1 MQKHLDLSQLY
12 GNEPLKTMLS
22 QAIVGGHTAHAYL
35 LEGAAGSGKTTLS
48 FLLAAA
54 LCCENDGARPCRCC
68 ASCRK
73 ILRAQSPDL
82 TVLGV
87 DRLPFVPDGENTVDA
102 AAAPKT
108 KSIGVD
114 AVRAL
119 KSDIYIKPND
129 LDYKLYIIGHTERMT
144 VQAQNALLKLLE
156 EPPEGAVFF
165 LLCENRAALLPTVL
179 SRVQRLTMEKFT
191 DAALY
196 ELLLAHDRDAKQ
208 LAARDDDRLRLFV
221 RLADGAWG
229 RARAYLLAEPKALA
243 ADGMYEAHEAA
254 RQCLET
260 LFSDAMTDD
269 SPVLGGA
276 GAQNRRPTRTAL
288 LAQIA
293 GRADASAEARERM
306 RALLDALCAALRD
319 LLMCA
324 QGVRGQLLFYPTE
337 TQPEALSAR
346 CSSQTLMETYRALAA
361 IRAEIDANP
370 NVGMLQISVVN
381 ALFALRA

>member
-1 MQKHLDLSQLY
+1 M
-12 GNEPLKTMLS
+12 
-22 QAIVGGHTAHAYL
+22 
-35 LEGAAGSGKTTLS
+35 
-48 FLLAAA
+48 
-54 LCCENDGARPCRCC
+54 
-68 ASCRK
+68 
-73 ILRAQSPDL
+73 
-82 TVLGV
+82 
-87 DRLPFVPDGENTVDA
+87 
-102 AAAPKT
+102 
-108 KSIGVD
+108 
-114 AVRAL
+114 
-119 KSDIYIKPND
+119 
-129 LDYKLYIIGHTERMT
+129 
-144 VQAQNALLKLLE
+144 
-156 EPPEGAVFF
+156 
-165 LLCENRAALLPTVL
+165 L

-196 ELLLAHDRDAKQ
+196 DLLMTHDNDARR

-221 RLADGAWG
+221 RLSDGAMG
-229 RARAYLLAEPKALA
+229 RARAYLQAEPKALA
-243 ADGMYEAHEAA
+243 TDGIYEAHEAA

-276 GAQNRRPTRTAL
+276 GAQNARPTRTAL

-319 LLMCA
+319 LMMCA
-324 QGVRGQLLFYPTE
+324 QGVRGSLLFYPTE
-337 TQPEALSAR
+337 TQPETLSAR
-346 CSSQTLMETYRALAA
+346 CSTQTLMETYRALTA